1 MKRLVLGAIV
11 FLSVFSV
18 LSVLFLW
25 GCAKERQSSQVT
37 IHFVTW
43 KPNVPEVWE
52 KIYRAFQEENP
63 DIKLEVQVGPHSSTA
78 FHDML
83 TQKLKNRSTDVD
95 VFLMDVIW
103 PPEFAEAGWAMA
115 LDERFPEQEREKFL
129 KGPIMANTYKGH
141 IYGLPLFIDAGVLY
155 YRKDLL
161 EKYKLSPPATWEEL
175 VKQAEYITKA
185 EEKKGNKIFGYSG
198 QFKQYEGLVCDM
210 MEFILSNNGYIIEP
224 QTQKVAIAEPP
235 AIEAVRFVRD
245 SIIGKIAPRG
255 VLTYQEPE
263 SLDIFVQG
271 KVVFHRNWPYAW
283 SISNNPKKSKIAGK
297 VGITVLPHFKGSKSY
312 STLGG
317 WQVGISAFTK
327 HPEAAW
333 RFASFLASERVQKWI
348 ALVAGKAPTRKA
360 LYNDPEVL
368 AKNPHFKDMKEVFL
382 RAYPRPQSPLYPAIS
397 EVLQRYFSRAIS
409 DPSSDIKK
417 EAHEEKKQIEK
428 ILSLARQR

>member
-1 MKRLVLGAIV
+1 MVLGAIV

-210 MEFILSNNGYIIEP
+210 MEFILSNNGYII
-224 QTQKVAIAEPP
+224 K
-235 AIEAVRFVRD
+235 
-245 SIIGKIAPRG
+245 
-255 VLTYQEPE
+255 
-263 SLDIFVQG
+263 
-271 KVVFHRNWPYAW
+271 
-283 SISNNPKKSKIAGK
+283 
-297 VGITVLPHFKGSKSY
+297 
-312 STLGG
+312 
-317 WQVGISAFTK
+317 
-327 HPEAAW
+327 
-333 RFASFLASERVQKWI
+333 
-348 ALVAGKAPTRKA
+348 
-360 LYNDPEVL
+360 
-368 AKNPHFKDMKEVFL
+368 
-382 RAYPRPQSPLYPAIS
+382 
-397 EVLQRYFSRAIS
+397 
-409 DPSSDIKK
+409 
-417 EAHEEKKQIEK
+417 
-428 ILSLARQR
+428 